1 MLPEPS
7 QPGPVFSHPP
17 GRSPALGG
25 VLTALYCTMESH
37 SDRTH
42 GASLADV
49 GAMIAASSSSS
60 VRGMRARA
68 GFRVVSSS
76 NIEAFPSRGRSA
88 MSQVRHGPSQSV
100 ASSSFSAKPRHGRSR
115 LREHHGSSNDHG
127 TSVPNPSV
135 SVSNTQAGRGRSESN
150 VKNDQLLHEEDD
162 FRIYDVNEDPVVMVC
177 GVAYLLGERI
187 GAGAF
192 GTVHSVELLIP
203 LGTVL
208 ALDENGMPI
217 CDEGKNVIV
226 RRISDVETNDADL
239 DKLVLSGL
247 CYALKV
253 VHLPA
258 DNATKAAER
267 REQHAYEI
275 WLLEQ
280 LKGHDLRDHVVQIV
294 DSEVQDTRIL
304 ILLELAECDL
314 GSWLFPDI
322 EGGDRG
328 VVGRG
333 GEDGNV
339 VTKPDRAQGN
349 PMRSLDPWEV
359 FGIWAQL
366 VEAIAAIHAL
376 GVIHFDIK
384 PKNILIFNL
393 NGDPNGDDL
402 PILKLAD
409 FGLARKL
416 EGSQTHISAS
426 GGWGTLKYMAP
437 EVVHQPV
444 ENFAF
449 RDVGCFCVCEVVRP
463 VRESRC
469 RTALAMSRVGA
480 KVSSVEGIFEFLSCD
495 LIDVVVF

>member
-1 MLPEPS
+1 MYNN
-7 QPGPVFSHPP
+7 FF
-17 GRSPALGG
+17 
-25 VLTALYCTMESH
+25 TMELH
-37 SDRTH
+37 SDRTP
-42 GASLADV
+42 GTSLADV
-49 GAMIAASSSSS
+49 GAMLAAASSSS
-60 VRGMRARA
+60 VRGLRSRA

-76 NIEAFPSRGRSA
+76 NIEASSSLGRSA
-88 MSQVRHGPSQSV
+88 ISQVRRGPSHSV

-115 LREHHGSSNDHG
+115 LRKHHQHGSSNDHG

-203 LGTVL
+203 FGTVL
-208 ALDENGMPI
+208 ELEENGQPI
-217 CDEGKNVIV
+217 CDEENNMLL
-226 RRISDVETNDADL
+226 RMISDVETNDVDL

-267 REQHAYEI
+267 RELHAYEI

-322 EGGDRG
+322 EGGDRA

-366 VEAIAAIHAL
+366 VEAVAAIHAAD
-376 GVIHFDIK
+376 VIHFDIK
-384 PKNILIFNL
+384 PKNILVFNL
-393 NGDPNGDDL
+393 NGEGL

-409 FGLARKL
+409 FGLARML
-416 EGSQTHISAS
+416 QGSQTHISAS

-437 EVVHQPV
+437 EAVHQPV
-444 ENFAF
+444 ENFAL
-449 RDVGCFCVCEVVRP
+449 RDVGCSCVCEFVRP
-463 VRESRC
+463 VRERIS
-469 RTALAMSRVGA
+469 LVYQ
-480 KVSSVEGIFEFLSCD
+480 
-495 LIDVVVF
+495 